1 MLLLSSNSGLLTLN
15 FKFWMFLVAPD
26 KSYHGGESGG
36 LNERVTEFRAGFRT
50 KQVKILTISFLIPN
64 RFSYSKVHIPS
75 YYSRQILI
83 LELFYYVQKFFTQVL
98 ANFVFSFS
106 TLLGLVEKTTVYYK
120 KNFYEY
126 LPRIMRRY
134 LHFTA

>member
-1 MLLLSSNSGLLTLN
+1 MIVNFRFSLLRI
-15 FKFWMFLVAPD
+15 
-26 KSYHGGESGG
+26 HGGESGG
-36 LNERVTEFRAGFRT
+36 WNDSVTEFRAGFRR
-50 KQVKILTISFLIPN
+50 KQVKILTISFLIPS

-106 TLLGLVEKTTVYYK
+106 TLLGLVEKNYCI
-120 KNFYEY
+120 
-126 LPRIMRRY
+126 L
-134 LHFTA
+134 

>member
-1 MLLLSSNSGLLTLN
+1 MN
-15 FKFWMFLVAPD
+15 D
-26 KSYHGGESGG
+26 
-36 LNERVTEFRAGFRT
+36 RVTEFRAGFRT
-50 KQVKILTISFLIPN
+50 KQVKILTISFLIPS

-120 KNFYEY
+120 ENFNEY

-134 LHFTA
+134 LHLLHDNRLVIKKIMLNILTRFVRLPARNSVNPVIYTT

>member
-1 MLLLSSNSGLLTLN
+1 MNDS
-15 FKFWMFLVAPD
+15 
-26 KSYHGGESGG
+26 
-36 LNERVTEFRAGFRT
+36 VTEFRAGFRR
-50 KQVKILTISFLIPN
+50 KQVKILTISFLIP
-64 RFSYSKVHIPS
+64 R
-75 YYSRQILI
+75 
-83 LELFYYVQKFFTQVL
+83 EEVQKFFTQVL

-120 KNFYEY
+120 ENFNEY

>member
-1 MLLLSSNSGLLTLN
+1 MN
-15 FKFWMFLVAPD
+15 D
-26 KSYHGGESGG
+26 
-36 LNERVTEFRAGFRT
+36 RVTEFRDGFRT
-50 KQVKILTISFLIPN
+50 KQVKILTISFLIPS

-75 YYSRQILI
+75 HYSRQIPI
-83 LELFYYVQKFFTQVL
+83 LELFCYVQKFFTQVL

-106 TLLGLVEKTTVYYK
+106 TLLGPVEKTTVYYK
-120 KNFYEY
+120 ENFNEY

>member
-1 MLLLSSNSGLLTLN
+1 MLP
-15 FKFWMFLVAPD
+15 FLI
-26 KSYHGGESGG
+26 HGGESGG
-36 LNERVTEFRAGFRT
+36 LNDRVTEFRAGFRT
-50 KQVKILTISFLIPN
+50 KQVKILTISFLIPS

-75 YYSRQILI
+75 HYSRQILI
-83 LELFYYVQKFFTQVL
+83 LELFCYVQKFFTQVL
-98 ANFVFSFS
+98 VNFVFSFS

-120 KNFYEY
+120 ENFNEY